1 MQSKYIIAYIIVGI
15 LIVAGGVAGII
26 IARMGSSQ
34 ESTDLE
40 TSCCAECR
48 NAFSKS
54 PVGVGPEIARC
65 GAFSTG
71 QPMREEC
78 KRYFRTN
85 PMTAYE
91 CA

>member
-1 MQSKYIIAYIIVGI
+1 MQSKYIIIYSLVGI

-26 IARMGSSQ
+26 IATIGSSQ
-34 ESTDLE
+34 ESTDLK

-48 NAFSKS
+48 DAFSKS
-54 PVGVGPEIARC
+54 PVGVGPEVARC
-65 GAFSTG
+65 GEFSTG

-85 PMTAYE
+85 PMTAYA